1 MQNVKET
8 LINYIKENEDKF
20 YRIAFSYS
28 ENEEAALD
36 IVQESIVKSLNH
48 INKLKNE
55 EYVKTWFYRILINE
69 CLQYIKKNKRI
80 ITYESQEIEN
90 KIEWNDDISINGI
103 DMYKYIQRLN
113 KKLRTV
119 IILRYFEDMKI
130 EEIAKIFT
138 VKEVKEEDSTKLI
151 NAKIPALENTG
162 NTDLEKR
169 INYEIMLKIN
179 EILEEAEER
188 AAEYKNVFLQYRY

>member
-1 MQNVKET
+1 MQDVKET

-28 ENEEAALD
+28 KNEDAALD
-36 IVQESIVKSLNH
+36 IVQEAIVKSLNH

-103 DMYKYIQRLN
+103 DMYKYIQNLN

-130 EEIAKIFT
+130 EEIAKITKTNIST
-138 VKEVKEEDSTKLI
+138 VKSRLHK
-151 NAKIPALENTG
+151 ALE
-162 NTDLEKR
+162 
-169 INYEIMLKIN
+169 ILKNSIKD
-179 EILEEAEER
+179 I
-188 AAEYKNVFLQYRY
+188 

>member
-1 MQNVKET
+1 MQDVREK
-8 LINYIKENEDKF
+8 LICYIKNNQEKL
-20 YRIAFSYS
+20 YRIAFSYTK
-28 ENEEAALD
+28 NEESALD
-36 IVQESIVKSLNH
+36 IVQESITKA
-48 INKLKNE
+48 LKNIDKLREE

-103 DMYKYIQRLN
+103 DMYKYIQKLN

-130 EEIAKIFT
+130 EEIAKITKTNINT
-138 VKEVKEEDSTKLI
+138 VKSRLYK
-151 NAKIPALENTG
+151 ALE
-162 NTDLEKR
+162 
-169 INYEIMLKIN
+169 ILKNSI
-179 EILEEAEER
+179 EDI
-188 AAEYKNVFLQYRY
+188 

>member
-28 ENEEAALD
+28 KNEDAALD
-36 IVQESIVKSLNH
+36 IVQEAIVKSLNH

-103 DMYKYIQRLN
+103 DMYKYIQNLN

-130 EEIAKIFT
+130 EEIAKITKTNIST
-138 VKEVKEEDSTKLI
+138 VKSRLHK
-151 NAKIPALENTG
+151 ALE
-162 NTDLEKR
+162 
-169 INYEIMLKIN
+169 ILKNSIKD
-179 EILEEAEER
+179 I
-188 AAEYKNVFLQYRY
+188 